1 MTVVS
6 QQSYARLRFDA
17 LEESAIG
24 PGPQELRRKEA
35 DRGLDRWF
43 RVAMRKR
50 VPPLNSPAAP

>member
-35 DRGLDRWF
+35 DRGLDRWP

-50 VPPLNSPAAP
+50 VPPE